1 MRLIDRERVPPKI
14 GRRVPRYD
22 LQQRDATLNRTIAN
36 RVKVTIG
43 NNTFNEPRDQGGNI
57 TDSVSVTIGMNYRGG
72 SANVATTGTG
82 SKRDMDSAIVA
93 IQPA

>member
-1 MRLIDRERVPPKI
+1 MSHEIRVL
-14 GRRVPRYD
+14 VH
-22 LQQRDATLNRTIAN
+22 
-36 RVKVTIG
+36 
-43 NNTFNEPRDQGGNI
+43 GNI
-57 TDSVSVTIGMNYRGG
+57 TDSVSVTMGTNYRSG